1 MNLSLS
7 SFVTSSKRLKS
18 PEPHFPLLD
27 KGWLNDIYEALGAQ
41 DE

>member
-7 SFVTSSKRLKS
+7 SFVTSSKIRKS
-18 PEPHFPLLD
+18 PEPHFSLLD
-27 KGWLNDIYEALGAQ
+27 KGWLNDRYEALGAQ